1 MATRHIAIMI
11 RSFGRPVLALVLCAL
26 ASGCITTAEQQA
38 QRNEE
43 RCVERGYQPKS
54 DAFADC
60 LVRLETDKTVRMDQR
75 HREMVEKSAIPSANR
90 GY

>member
-1 MATRHIAIMI
+1 MTH
-11 RSFGRPVLALVLCAL
+11 SFGRPIVVLTLCAL

-38 QRNEE
+38 KRNEE

-54 DAFADC
+54 DAFNDC
-60 LVRLETDKTVRMDQR
+60 IVRLETDSTVRMDQR